1 MRHIDG
7 LIDGAL
13 GAEAHASVLAHVA
26 TCPGCAASLAA
37 ARKARRA
44 LEALPR
50 VKPDARLA
58 QRISAA
64 VAREERAE
72 DVLVHRV
79 LGHLPRL
86 QPTPAS
92 RKAIRASIAAEA
104 SALGKVCSSFTVGL
118 DALLDD
124 ELPPG
129 LAIAMRDHA
138 HECPRC
144 RRALEVATAGRAA
157 LRAAPRLVP
166 TFEAHQ
172 GIQQAIERVTG
183 DRSRAR
189 RRVAWAG
196 SAVALCLALAGGLF
210 SAQLRDQAP
219 ERTPSVP
226 APAVSTAAVTPGPEE
241 PGPAP
246 ATAVPPKV
254 MARVPQRPAS
264 APPVARRPAPA
275 VSTHPTRT
283 VRPAERLAAPAPDGP
298 VDTYVPPPGEVV
310 VVASAPPASID
321 ATPDPAPAHGY
332 PPPTFVA
339 SSHEV
344 SLTL

>member
-166 TFEAHQ
+166 TSRRTKASNKRSS
-172 GIQQAIERVTG
+172 GLRAIGLER
-183 DRSRAR
+183 
-189 RRVAWAG
+189 
-196 SAVALCLALAGGLF
+196 AGGWPGLAQRSLCASRWQAASSVPSSGIRHPSGPRRCRHQPSLRRPSRPAQRSLGLLLRPLF
-210 SAQLRDQAP
+210 PRRSWHACLRDRHRLRQWREGLLP
-219 ERTPSVP
+219 PSP
-226 APAVSTAAVTPGPEE
+226 HT
-241 PGPAP
+241 
-246 ATAVPPKV
+246 
-254 MARVPQRPAS
+254 
-264 APPVARRPAPA
+264 RRGRSGLP
-275 VSTHPTRT
+275 S
-283 VRPAERLAAPAPDGP
+283 G
-298 VDTYVPPPGEVV
+298 
-310 VVASAPPASID
+310 
-321 ATPDPAPAHGY
+321 
-332 PPPTFVA
+332 
-339 SSHEV
+339 
-344 SLTL
+344 